1 MSTINQLL
9 KYTAIVFAMSILFV
23 GYSTAQ
29 SSKGKKSTVTVKTN
43 TYCDHCK
50 KCETCAGKMESELTY
65 VKGIKYAE
73 YNEDDMTIS
82 VTYNNSKI
90 SIDEIRKEI
99 SLLGFDADDVTA
111 DPKGYESLDNCCK
124 K

>member
-1 MSTINQLL
+1 MSTINHLL
-9 KYTAIVFAMSILFV
+9 KSTVLLFAMSIFSV
-23 GYSTAQ
+23 NYSSAQ
-29 SSKGKKSTVTVKTN
+29 STNGKKSTVTIKTN

-73 YNEDDMTIS
+73 YNEADMTIS

-90 SIDEIRKEI
+90 SIDDIRKEI